1 MEFIFVINISAEEP
15 SAKKDLYF
23 LVWEWEGKGGLCEIF
38 FGMLNAGRCGAANLA
53 IIQSANEF

>member
-23 LVWEWEGKGGLCEIF
+23 LVWEWEGK
-38 FGMLNAGRCGAANLA
+38 AACVKYFLECSTLDVVA
-53 IIQSANEF
+53 LPI